1 MHQQSQWPRARR
13 LLASTGCWLLLLT
26 GLLVVPSSTAGAAS
40 TYLCTGYTAC
50 QKAGYKHHGY
60 AGNNKTMY
68 WRMYAGHNCTN
79 YVAYRLVRAG
89 MPNVR
94 PWSGSGNA
102 SNWGAAMSKITDGT
116 PRVGAVAWWRANVP
130 GAGSSGHV
138 AYVEQVVS
146 PTEIVVSE
154 DSWGGD
160 FHWRRI
166 TKSGTGWPSGFI
178 HFIDTEIVNVEP
190 PKITDAPAVGSTI
203 SATGG
208 RWQPAANLRYQ
219 WLADGK
225 AVSGA
230 TTSSFAP
237 PPALRG
243 KRLALQVTAQK
254 AGYTAASVVAP
265 APAPVAAGTLA
276 AATPPVITGEP
287 YVGEV
292 LRAGGAGWQP
302 AAESLVYRW
311 LADGEL
317 IPQQTGPELELSAA
331 HVGRS
336 ITARVTA
343 RAAGYLAAQ
352 QFSSPTAPVLAGT
365 IEVTSPYRVTGQ
377 VRDQVQVGRRLQVAP
392 GTVVPAEARVSYTWL
407 RDGAP
412 IPGATGTTY
421 DVVAADLGRAISV
434 QVDHSLAR
442 YSPLTAIVP
451 AGPRVTTPA
460 EMRVKAVGKPLRAV
474 VRVKLLAPGTTPA
487 GSVTMTVQGRAQQV
501 ALTGGTA
508 RVVLTG
514 LKAGQRRIVVRYGGV
529 DPVLATQGAVKVFV
543 PKRPK
548 RPKR

>member
-1 MHQQSQWPRARR
+1 
-13 LLASTGCWLLLLT
+13 
-26 GLLVVPSSTAGAAS
+26 
-40 TYLCTGYTAC
+40 
-50 QKAGYKHHGY
+50 
-60 AGNNKTMY
+60 
-68 WRMYAGHNCTN
+68 MYAGHNCTN
-79 YVAYRLVRAG
+79 YVAYRLVKAG

-102 SNWGAAMSKITDGT
+102 SNWGAAMSSITNTT

-166 TKSGTGWPSGFI
+166 TKTGTGWPSGFI

-190 PKITDAPAVGSTI
+190 PRVTGTPAVGSTV
-203 SATGG
+203 SATAG

-230 TTSSFAP
+230 TTPSFAP

-243 KRLALQVTAQK
+243 ARLALEVTAQK

-276 AATPPVITGEP
+276 AATPPVVTGEP

-292 LRAGGAGWQP
+292 LRASGAAWAP
-302 AAESLVYRW
+302 AAESLVHRW
-311 LADGEL
+311 LADGKL
-317 IPQQTGPELELSAA
+317 IAGQTGPELTLTEE

-336 ITARVTA
+336 ITSRVTA

-352 QFSSPTAPVLAGT
+352 QFSAPTAPVLAGT
-365 IEVTSPYRVTGQ
+365 IEITSPYAVAGL
-377 VRDQVQVGRRLQVAP
+377 VRDQVQVGRRLEVVP
-392 GTVVPAEARVSYTWL
+392 GTVVPADAKVAYTWL

-412 IPGATGTTY
+412 IPGATGPSY
-421 DVVAADLGRAISV
+421 DVGTQDVGRAISV
-434 QVDHSLAR
+434 RVDHTRAR
-442 YSPLTAIVP
+442 YSPLAAIVA

-460 EMRVKAVGKPLRAV
+460 ELRLKAVGKPRRAV
-474 VRVKLLAPGTTPA
+474 VRIKLLAAGATPSGT
-487 GSVTMTVQGRAQQV
+487 VTLTVQGRTQEAT
-501 ALTGGTA
+501 LTGGTA
-508 RVVLTG
+508 RVVLG
-514 LKAGQRRIVVRYGGV
+514 DLKAGRRRIVVRYAGIE
-529 DPVLATQGAVKVFV
+529 PVLGTQGAVQVVVQKP
-543 PKRPK
+543 PKK
-548 RPKR
+548 NKAKNKKK